1 MLSIFRAHGRE
12 KLQYRGLSY
21 GTILGSTLAAMFP
34 DKVERLI
41 IDRVYDAY
49 DYYDTSTAGP
59 HGVVDIELLQGV
71 TFTSIYKPSAA
82 FPLLAEAF
90 AALAQGDGSI
100 ILSMAGGIDPLKC
113 PAESNIEPV
122 GDAQAAI
129 LCNDGA
135 EIPGDLESTQ
145 KYAQMMKH
153 LSPTWGPIWSG
164 IRMNAK
170 RWPARLL
177 CISLDHLWIERWM
190 GGGRERMCAQCSG
203 EASSVQGDE
212 ERLRTRREKGKRDDS
227 MEVALKGEGEGQQK
241 IYTCAIKGP
250 TYFIH
255 FLTSGTGSTHCVL
268 RRVLGREGPTPE
280 AT

>member
-1 MLSIFRAHGRE
+1 
-12 KLQYRGLSY
+12 
-21 GTILGSTLAAMFP
+21 MFP

-49 DYYDTSTAGP
+49 DYYDSSLLAALLVALKTYLLSQLCDPRTSSTQTMASMYSSLNATRQGQLVVTSGHKQLP
-59 HGVVDIELLQGV
+59 ISDTTSLPWSVVDIELLQGV
-71 TFTSIYKPSAA
+71 TFTSLYKPSAA

-113 PAESNIEPV
+113 PAESNTEPV

-153 LSPTWGPIWSG
+153 LCPTWGPIWSG
-164 IRMNAK
+164 IRMTCIDWPKFQKKQFGPFNATTSHPLLVIGNTAGESHSSFQDCPHLSYGFRSSYTPYK
-170 RWPARLL
+170 ARRNT
-177 CISLDHLWIERWM
+177 IRGHHGWDM
-190 GGGRERMCAQCSG
+190 
-203 EASSVQGDE
+203 
-212 ERLRTRREKGKRDDS
+212 
-227 MEVALKGEGEGQQK
+227 GEGISCK
-241 IYTCAIKGP
+241 
-250 TYFIH
+250 
-255 FLTSGTGSTHCVL
+255 
-268 RRVLGREGPTPE
+268 
-280 AT
+280 